1 MQDRQT
7 IALIPEPSSPASD
20 AGSVAIIAPE
30 PVAIGRLIEVD
41 RAASSLFEP
50 TGLLSP
56 EALMDTVGSDDL
68 LSALNNGWLLAAVI
82 DDAPAAGFVMASRR
96 GNGLYIDQISVDPAY
111 GRRGIGR
118 ALMQGIENLALQND
132 LREMTLS
139 TFRDLPWNAPFYA
152 GLGFRPLRRR
162 DLEPFMLT
170 IEAAQ
175 APFMD
180 VSRRTFMR
188 KRLRKPL
195 FRGRRP
201 A

>member
-1 MQDRQT
+1 MTPD
-7 IALIPEPSSPASD
+7 PSSTASRTD
-20 AGSVAIIAPE
+20 KVAIIVPE
-30 PVAIGRLIEVD
+30 PVAIERLIEVD
-41 RAASSLFEP
+41 RAASSLFAP
-50 TGLLSP
+50 TGLLTP
-56 EALMDTVGSDDL
+56 EALMDAVGSDDL

-82 DDAPAAGFVMASRR
+82 DDAPATGFVMASRR

-118 ALMQGIENLALQND
+118 ALMQGIENLALQNN

-152 GLGFRPLRRR
+152 GLGFRPIRRR
-162 DLEPFMLT
+162 DLEPFMQA

-180 VSRRTFMR
+180 ISKRTFMR

-195 FRGRRP
+195 FRGRKP
-201 A
+201 T